1 GKKFVLPVQLGAE
14 GYAEFRDGGDIRV
27 FDKQG
32 KLLQT
37 VHPTGGVPQ
46 LPAGPSRIKLD
57 APAGSAKLT
66 LITLGDPL
74 KL

>member
-1 GKKFVLPVQLGAE
+1 VVPADLGTE
-14 GYAEFRDGGDIRV
+14 DYAEFRDGGELRV

-37 VHPTGGVPQ
+37 IHPDDGVPQ
-46 LPAGPSRIKLD
+46 LPAGPSRIKLV

-66 LITLGDPL
+66 LITLGEPL
-74 KL
+74 KF